1 MAVKKY
7 SYEKDRK
14 VLCSPHTSVYEMA
27 SIGQGKLYSDT
38 VLVDTELMDMVE
50 KLFTKLNC
58 KKYIISSGYRTPAH
72 DVAVGGNGKGYHTK
86 GQAVDACF
94 YGSDGNIIPAQIVCC
109 AAQDLGFGGIA
120 NISKNYRYVHLDI
133 RTGKR
138 YLGDEI
144 KSLNTVTDNFYNY
157 FVVTKTQVAKY
168 TGETVNV
175 PEYYNRYTG
184 TSNQIDTV
192 LRAIN
197 VEEVYIGSWKKR
209 KPLAEKNGI
218 SFYIGSASQNI
229 KLVSL
234 AKNGKLRRV

>member
-7 SYEKDRK
+7 SYKKDK
-14 VLCSPHTSVYEMA
+14 NVLCSPHTTVREMA

-50 KLFTKLNC
+50 KLFAKLNC
-58 KKYIISSGYRTPAH
+58 KKYIISSGYRTSAH
-72 DVAVGGNGKGYHTK
+72 EVVVGGNGKGYHTK

-94 YGSDGNIIPAQIVCC
+94 YGRDGKIIPAPVVCC
-109 AAQDLGFGGIA
+109 VAQDLGFGGIA
-120 NISKNYRYVHLDI
+120 NISQNYRYVHLDI
-133 RTGKR
+133 RKGKR

-157 FVVTKTQVAKY
+157 FGITKTQVAKY

-175 PEYYNRYTG
+175 PEYYNRYVG
-184 TSNQIDTV
+184 TSNQIDAV

-197 VEEVYIGSWKKR
+197 VEEAYIGGWKKR
-209 KPLAEKNGI
+209 KPLAGKNGI
-218 SFYIGSASQNI
+218 SLYVGSASQNI

-234 AKNGKLRRV
+234 AKKGKLRRV